1 MTSLNMLHRRF
12 AKDQSGTFAIYFT
25 FMLFVF
31 TMFLGL
37 AIDGGRAIFTKTE
50 MNEALDSATLA
61 ATRALMTGNPTD
73 AEILV
78 LATNYFDKNFSTRGL
93 RGGQHDPL
101 NVHVDRVSKTVTITV
116 KAQMRTSFAAVAM
129 DKFVE
134 ISSLS
139 EATYSVNDIEL
150 GLVLDTTGSMN
161 QNSNGGGPK
170 IAELKVAASKMFDIL
185 LPDNGAPGDTRIGIA
200 PFSTAVNAGAFAGDL
215 TNHTNA
221 DNCVVERAGAEAWT
235 DADPTQL
242 GQYMVPGS
250 NALKDIDPTDGQYA
264 YACPVDAV
272 LPLTNDKDALK
283 AKVNGFIAKYGT
295 AGHLGTQWGWYLIS
309 PNWNSVWTGP
319 SAPKPYGTKNL
330 VKSIVVMTDGAYNT
344 AYKNGKT
351 SSQQAVTLCNNA
363 KAQGILVYTIGFAT
377 KPSEEVTLNAC
388 ASIDPD
394 TGKPSFYHAENGDDL
409 TLAFSDIAAKL
420 GQLRVAR

>member
-1 MTSLNMLHRRF
+1 MH
-12 AKDQSGTFAIYFT
+12 I
-25 FMLFVF
+25 
-31 TMFLGL
+31 
-37 AIDGGRAIFTKTE
+37 
-50 MNEALDSATLA
+50 
-61 ATRALMTGNPTD
+61 
-73 AEILV
+73 
-78 LATNYFDKNFSTRGL
+78 
-93 RGGQHDPL
+93 
-101 NVHVDRVSKTVTITV
+101 DRVTKTVTITV
-116 KAQMRTSFAAVAM
+116 KAKMLTTFAAVTNS
-129 DKFVE
+129 KFVD
-134 ISSLS
+134 ISALS

-170 IAELKVAASKMFDIL
+170 IAELKVAAAKMFDIL
-185 LPDNGAPGDTRIGIA
+185 LPDNGPPGDTRIGIA
-200 PFSTAVNAGAFAGDL
+200 PFSTAVNAGAFAGDIS
-215 TNHTNA
+215 NHKNT
-221 DNCVVERAGAEAWT
+221 DNCVVERTGAEAWT

-242 GQYMVPGS
+242 GQYMAPGN
-250 NALKDIDPTDGQYA
+250 NALTDIDPTDGQYS
-264 YACPVDAV
+264 YACPADAV

-283 AKVNGFIAKYGT
+283 AKVNGFVAKNGT

-363 KAQGILVYTIGFAT
+363 KAQGIIVYTIGFAT
-377 KPSEEVTLNAC
+377 QPSEEVTLNAC
-388 ASIDPD
+388 ASVDPE
-394 TGKPSFYHAENGDDL
+394 TGKPNFYHAENGDDL

-420 GQLRVAR
+420 GQLRVSQ

>member
-1 MTSLNMLHRRF
+1 MTSSNTLHSRF
-12 AKDQSGTFAIYFT
+12 AKDQNGTFAIYFA
-25 FMLFVF
+25 FLLLPFCIL
-31 TMFLGL
+31 LGL
-37 AIDGGRAIFTKTE
+37 SVDGGRAILTHNDMSK
-50 MNEALDSATLA
+50 ALDSATLA
-61 ATRALMTGNPTD
+61 ATRLLMIGNPTD
-73 AEILV
+73 AEVAL
-78 LATNYFDKNFSTRGL
+78 LATDYFDKNLANSRQMHRHGAL
-93 RGGQHDPL
+93 II
-101 NVHVDRVSKTVTITV
+101 VIDRVTKTVSIRVDGWLPTT
-116 KAQMRTSFAAVAM
+116 FAGVYGMEKVAIS
-129 DKFVE
+129 VE
-134 ISSLS
+134 SQ
-139 EATYSVNDIEL
+139 ATYSVNDIEL

-170 IAELKVAASKMFDIL
+170 IAELKIAAAKMFDIL

-215 TNHTNA
+215 TNHKNT
-221 DNCVVERAGAEAWT
+221 DNCVVERTGAEAWT

-272 LPLTNDKDALK
+272 LPLTNDKVALK
-283 AKVNGFIAKYGT
+283 AKVNGFIAKNGT

-309 PNWNSVWTGP
+309 PNWNSVWTGA

-351 SSQQAVTLCNNA
+351 SSQQAITLCNNA
-363 KAQGILVYTIGFAT
+363 KAQGIIVYTIGFAT
-377 KPSEEVTLNAC
+377 QPSEEVTLNAC

-409 TLAFSDIAAKL
+409 TSAFSDIAAKL
-420 GQLRVAR
+420 GQLRVSR